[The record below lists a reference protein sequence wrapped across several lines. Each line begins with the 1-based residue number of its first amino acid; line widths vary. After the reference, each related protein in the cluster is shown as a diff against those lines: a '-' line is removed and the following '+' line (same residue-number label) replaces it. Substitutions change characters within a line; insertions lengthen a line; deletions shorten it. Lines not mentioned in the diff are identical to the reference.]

1 MTLLPGNLRSDL
13 PPGSLFKADTTPC
26 AWTAATLTAEQTFV
40 DLPASVNAEVRAAL
54 AEIGANGL
62 TLETVE
68 QEDFRTPSFARLVA
82 AIHQRLDAG
91 PGIAI
96 LRGLDLAGLAEGE
109 IDIVAWALSN
119 YVGRPIR
126 QGLQQD
132 RRLFTVTNNRAQHD
146 DPIRI
151 GATTQESRM
160 HTDNGCLEPRAPEY
174 VALLCV
180 NASRSGGESTL
191 VSAASAHRMLRE
203 EGGSLLPEL
212 FNRFHFLPPRLHT
225 WPAGP
230 KTICKPIFEAVGDE
244 LHVHYA
250 RVMVEP
256 GMELAGTPLSE
267 TQRAAL
273 DRLDEVVASPSLVF
287 EYQLQP
293 GEMLIN
299 NNLTTLHGRRA
310 YDDAPGQPRKLKRI
324 WMWRRHRGPGDNP
337 VLLDA
342 AEL

>member
-1 MTLLPGNLRSDL
+1 MTLLPGNMRADL
-13 PPGSLFKADTTPC
+13 PPGPRFAADTAPR
-26 AWTAATLTAEQTFV
+26 AWTAATLAPSQTFV
-40 DLPASVNAEVRAAL
+40 DLPAGVNAEIQAAL
-54 AEIGANGL
+54 QGIRDNGL

-68 QEDFRTPSFARLVA
+68 QEDFRAPSFARMVG
-82 AIHQRLDAG
+82 AIHQRLDG

-96 LRGLDLAGLAEGE
+96 IRGLDLTGLAEGDV
-109 IDIVAWALSN
+109 DILSWALCN

-132 RRLFTVTNNRAQHD
+132 RRLFTVTDNRAQHD

-160 HTDNGCLEPRAPEY
+160 HTDNGCLEPRAPDY

-180 NASRSGGESTL
+180 NASEAGGESTL
-191 VSAASAHRMLRE
+191 VSAASVHRVLRE
-203 EGGSLLPEL
+203 ESGNLLPEL
-212 FNRFHFLPPRLHT
+212 YSRFHFLPPRLHT

-230 KTICKPIFEAVGDE
+230 KTICKPIFEAVGEE

-273 DRLDEVVASPSLVF
+273 DRLDDVVARPSLVF
-287 EYQLQP
+287 QYALRP
-293 GEMLIN
+293 GEILIN

-310 YDDAPGQPRKLKRI
+310 YKDASGTPRMLKRI
-324 WMWRRHRGPGDNP
+324 WMWRRHRGAGDDP